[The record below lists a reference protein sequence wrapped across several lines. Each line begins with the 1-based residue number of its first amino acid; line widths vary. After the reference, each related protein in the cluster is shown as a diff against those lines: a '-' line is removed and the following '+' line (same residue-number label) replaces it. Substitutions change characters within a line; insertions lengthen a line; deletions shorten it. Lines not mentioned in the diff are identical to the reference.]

1 MITIFFGGSR
11 FGCGL
16 LPSNGL
22 IFKHIDHPSVPFRK
36 MGFPQAR
43 HGLEYSFFI
52 YTPPAN
58 SKYTTIINGCG
69 YGASASASADPKEKG
84 WSPLRP
90 KAGRL
95 RCLHHRCRSSKGSA
109 KRSPHRPRV
118 SHTVRGASEGL
129 WTKQKGRSSGFAMV
143 FESLKLMK
151 GNEGHNNKVST
162 QNSCY
167 N

>member
-1 MITIFFGGSR
+1 MVADFFHQT
-11 FGCGL
+11 L
-16 LPSNGL
+16 ILT

-118 SHTVRGASEGL
+118 SHTVKRAKAYPSRKALGVCDGFRVLETHEG
-129 WTKQKGRSSGFAMV
+129 K
-143 FESLKLMK
+143 
-151 GNEGHNNKVST
+151 
-162 QNSCY
+162 
-167 N
+167 